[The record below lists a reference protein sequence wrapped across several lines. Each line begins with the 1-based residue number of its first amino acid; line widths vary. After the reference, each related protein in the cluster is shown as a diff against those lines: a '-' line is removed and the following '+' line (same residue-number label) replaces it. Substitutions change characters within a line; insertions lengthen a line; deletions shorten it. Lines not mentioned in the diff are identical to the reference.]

1 MMHGPLYSLLF
12 ATFWPEISL
21 ALLLA
26 LPIISLCDIFLA
38 LHQLPFAGSTN
49 GLCNHVTGTLPAA
62 WGGDGAFP
70 AMTVLE
76 IDITSMTG
84 SLPSAWGGNHS
95 FPALSDLLLTNDVA
109 QVSKL
114 SGTLPESWA
123 NPAAFPQLVT
133 LGIGNCNINGMCS
146 SVHALHK
153 WPWTD
158 ASCIWCTCTHD
169 I

>member
-1 MMHGPLYSLLF
+1 
-12 ATFWPEISL
+12 
-21 ALLLA
+21 
-26 LPIISLCDIFLA
+26 

-133 LGIGNCNINGMCS
+133 LGIGNCSINGMCS

-153 WPWTD
+153 WSWTD